1 MGGDGG
7 LFPQMPQIRVH
18 KRSMKGGDLESALE
32 QNPVFQS
39 LQVQQNFDW
48 KWKIKMYFPAE
59 EHNRSV
65 WEPLPCDEEH
75 SAAMPRVDQQRWILG
90 KNFFQS
96 YSHVNFNWLQNEKDY

>member
-1 MGGDGG
+1 
-7 LFPQMPQIRVH
+7 MPQIRVH

-65 WEPLPCDEEH
+65 WEPLPCDGE
-75 SAAMPRVDQQRWILG
+75 Q
-90 KNFFQS
+90 
-96 YSHVNFNWLQNEKDY
+96 